1 MKDGNLEKSIDIEII
16 IDIDE
21 ETRMVIQD
29 YYINNDDILI
39 LSNYLEEYIS
49 SQSDFY
55 TEILSG
61 LIGEYIEKTGEW

>member
-1 MKDGNLEKSIDIEII
+1 
-16 IDIDE
+16 
-21 ETRMVIQD
+21 MVIQD